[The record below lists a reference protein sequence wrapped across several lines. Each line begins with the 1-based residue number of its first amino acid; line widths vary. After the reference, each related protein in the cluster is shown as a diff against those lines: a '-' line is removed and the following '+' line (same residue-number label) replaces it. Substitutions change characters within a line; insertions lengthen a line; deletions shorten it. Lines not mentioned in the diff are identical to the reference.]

1 MRGIAT
7 RIPRSRAWGPLFAV
21 GSVVCVTVLIATV
34 PGVAHIA
41 TAPML
46 YLVAVLAAAALFG
59 LVPAILAA
67 LSAFL
72 AFNWTFVEPRYTLAV
87 RDPAAYLTLFLFLVT
102 AAVTGTLAGLL
113 RKRARDAE
121 ERQRDAVVLY
131 DIARL
136 LNADDVEAALPA
148 AGRRLLDALDLSD
161 LVIQPA
167 DPEVPRFVIGDRS
180 DLAALPISAAGG
192 QLLAGG
198 PSAERPARWVTMVSP
213 YRSGRDSSAPTHAVP
228 LSLGERRI
236 GTLLVRRRAALPLRE
251 PDERLLAA
259 AGAQLAQ
266 AIERRRLRRDALDT
280 ELFRRTD
287 EVKTA
292 LLGAVSHDLRTPL
305 ASIVAAA
312 GSLRQR
318 DVDWTEEQREGF
330 VVAIEQEARRLDRLV
345 GQLLDLSR
353 IEAGALTTQKGWYDL
368 RALIDEIVGRLR
380 PVTRQHTVHVD
391 VAEDLPP
398 IQLDYVQL
406 DQVLSNLLDNAA
418 KYAPAGS
425 AIEVTARLEPGA
437 VRIEVSDRG
446 PGIPPGEAH
455 LLFAPFRRLRRD
467 LGISGTG
474 LGLAIARRLI
484 EASGGS
490 IGVEPRTGG
499 GARFVV
505 TLPR

>member
-1 MRGIAT
+1 MSRVARWAPRAGGYAFAIAGV
-7 RIPRSRAWGPLFAV
+7 AAV
-21 GSVVCVTVLIATV
+21 TLLIASV
-34 PGVAHIA
+34 PGAAHIA
-41 TAPML
+41 NAPML
-46 YLVAVLAAAALFG
+46 YLVAVLATAALFG
-59 LVPAILAA
+59 LGPAIVAA
-67 LSAFL
+67 LCAFFT
-72 AFNWTFVEPRYTLAV
+72 FNWSFVEPLHTLTV
-87 RDPAAYLTLFLFLVT
+87 HDPGAYLTLVLFLAT

-113 RKRARDAE
+113 RTRARTAE

-136 LNADDVEAALPA
+136 LNADDIEGALPA
-148 AGRRLLDALDLSD
+148 AGRRLLEALDLSA
-161 LVIQPA
+161 LAIQPA
-167 DPEVPRFVIGDRS
+167 DPEIPRFVVGDRS
-180 DLAALPISAAGG
+180 DLASLPVIAAGG
-192 QLLAGG
+192 QLLADG

-213 YRSGRDSSAPTHAVP
+213 YRSGRESSAPTHAVP
-228 LSLGERRI
+228 LASGDRRL
-236 GTLLVRRRAALPLRE
+236 GTLLVRRRASAPLRE
-251 PDERLLAA
+251 ADERLLAA

-266 AIERRRLRRDALDT
+266 ALERQRLRRDSVDA
-280 ELFRRTD
+280 ELLRRTD
-287 EVKTA
+287 ELKTA

-305 ASIVAAA
+305 SSIVAAA

-318 DVDWTEEQREGF
+318 DVEWTEEQREGF

-353 IEAGALTTQKGWYDL
+353 IEAGVLTPQKGWYDL
-368 RALIDEIVGRLR
+368 RALIDEVVGRLR
-380 PVTRQHTVHVD
+380 PVTASHQVRVD

-398 IQLDYVQL
+398 VQLDYVQL

-425 AIEVTARLEPGA
+425 TIDVAARLEPGA

-446 PGIPPGEAH
+446 PGIPPGEAR
-455 LLFAPFRRLRRD
+455 LLFAPFQRLRRD
-467 LGISGTG
+467 LGKSGSG

-490 IGVEPRTGG
+490 IGVEPRPGG

-505 TLPR
+505 TLRR